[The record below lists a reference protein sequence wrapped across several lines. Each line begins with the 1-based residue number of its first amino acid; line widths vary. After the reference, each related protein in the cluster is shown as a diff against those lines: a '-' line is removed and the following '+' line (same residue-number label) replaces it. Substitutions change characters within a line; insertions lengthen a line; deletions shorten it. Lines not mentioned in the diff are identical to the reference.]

1 MSAAYAEEQGYLQL
15 LRDTLNYGDKKQTRN
30 GLVYSQFGTMITYD
44 ISKSF
49 PLLTTKKIFTKG
61 IIYELL
67 WFMKGCTDAKELQ
80 KDGVHIWDLNSSRE
94 YLDSIGLNYPDGIL
108 GPVYGWQW
116 RAFNQ
121 PYDPHNPNVSISDP
135 SYQVDQVDQ
144 GDQLKYIIEELS
156 KPDNSRRAVL
166 SAWNPIQFAEMALP
180 PCHMLYTFYKDSKGL
195 SCMMN
200 MRSSD
205 LFLGLPFNIASTA
218 LFVHIIA
225 KALHLNVS
233 RICITAADSHIY
245 DEHIGAIQKQLEN
258 PLISDKPTLNIT
270 REAPELSS
278 SIDEKIKWIESLQY
292 NDFVISN
299 YQSAAAIKAPIK

>member
-1 MSAAYAEEQGYLQL
+1 MAAYADEQGYLQL

-61 IIYELL
+61 IIHELL

-94 YLDSIGLNYPDGIL
+94 YLDSIGLLNYPDGIL

-116 RAFNQ
+116 RAFNK
-121 PYDPHNPNVSISDP
+121 PYDPHNPYVSTS
-135 SYQVDQVDQ
+135 DQ
-144 GDQLKYIIEELS
+144 GDQLRYIIEELS

-166 SAWNPIQFAEMALP
+166 SAWNPVQLAEMALP

-225 KALHLNVS
+225 KVLHLNVA

-270 REAPELSS
+270 REAPEISS